1 MTRPI
6 KTKTHPYT
14 CVQRDG
20 PCCRTYESSAR
31 VRPEHY
37 FCLRL
42 ELFHKLLIFTT
53 LNYLEIPLY
62 AHGFVRLQRQNG
74 VDTTL
79 PLAADGGLSQ

>member
-1 MTRPI
+1 
-6 KTKTHPYT
+6 
-14 CVQRDG
+14 
-20 PCCRTYESSAR
+20 
-31 VRPEHY
+31 
-37 FCLRL
+37 L